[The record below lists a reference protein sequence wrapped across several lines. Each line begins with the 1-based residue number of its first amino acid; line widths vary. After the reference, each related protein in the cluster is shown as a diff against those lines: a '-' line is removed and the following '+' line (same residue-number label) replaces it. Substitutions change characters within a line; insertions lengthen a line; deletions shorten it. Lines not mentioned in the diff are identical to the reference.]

1 MIFARKMPDFYIKI
15 ARIFFPNLGGGGT
28 CPPPAPVSYAYVGM
42 SLNISETIRE
52 MIVGYL
58 LLGAYIKVA
67 GQNRLM
73 ASLMASRDRMTSQQ

>member
-15 ARIFFPNLGGGGT
+15 ARIFFPNLGGGHV
-28 CPPPAPVSYAYVGM
+28 PPPAPVSYAYVGM